1 MSLDIGRQAYAR
13 FFWRIAWLCASLLGM
28 AHTDLTLA
36 EAQLLTHLEV
46 RLIHPDERVRWE
58 QLLCEQH
65 YLHNAQLVG
74 EVLRYGAT
82 TPDGQWMALLG
93 WASAALH
100 LRPRDRWLAWS
111 EAQRAARLPLIA
123 QNSRFLL
130 LTERTKF
137 PNLASRALALCTRRL
152 ADDWR
157 AAFGHT
163 VLVAET
169 FVDPERFAGT
179 WSKAAGGRC
188 LGPTGG
194 FARDDRDFD
203 RDLDAPKQL
212 WVCSLH
218 PKALAWLRA
227 ERLPEPLAAQLP
239 QTPPRCPY
247 KSAELSLAVAAIPR
261 TADGPPGPPR
271 QTPSAGPHFDDLR
284 RRHPGGRKR
293 PQRFCEVRDA
303 SDAAAA
309 SPPAL
314 PPPETDWPVG
324 CAP

>member
-137 PNLASRALALCTRRL
+137 PHLASRALALCTRRL

-163 VLVAET
+163 VLSRRNLCRPRAVCRHLVQSRWLAMPWPDRRLCPRRSRFLSGPGRPETTVGLLAASEGVGLVAS
-169 FVDPERFAGT
+169 RAIAR
-179 WSKAAGGRC
+179 AAGRS
-188 LGPTGG
+188 T
-194 FARDDRDFD
+194 
-203 RDLDAPKQL
+203 
-212 WVCSLH
+212 
-218 PKALAWLRA
+218 
-227 ERLPEPLAAQLP
+227 AA
-239 QTPPRCPY
+239 
-247 KSAELSLAVAAIPR
+247 
-261 TADGPPGPPR
+261 
-271 QTPSAGPHFDDLR
+271 
-284 RRHPGGRKR
+284 
-293 PQRFCEVRDA
+293 
-303 SDAAAA
+303 DAAA
-309 SPPAL
+309 L
-314 PPPETDWPVG
+314 PLQKRRTFPRCGSDSTNG
-324 CAP
+324 